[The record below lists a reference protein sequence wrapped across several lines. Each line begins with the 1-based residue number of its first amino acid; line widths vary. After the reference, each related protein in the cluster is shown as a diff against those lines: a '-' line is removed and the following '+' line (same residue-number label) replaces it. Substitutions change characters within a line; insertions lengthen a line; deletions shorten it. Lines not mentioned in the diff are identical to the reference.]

1 MDTLEAIRK
10 RRSVRSFKPDPIPE
24 EDLRK
29 ILEAASWA
37 PSAGNCQ
44 PLELVVVKDPGVKEE
59 VMEAAFGQSFV
70 GEAPVVVVV
79 CAEVERTTRR
89 YGRRGELFYVQDTAA
104 ATQNLLLAATALGYG
119 TCWVGAFSEEEVA
132 KALRLPRGV
141 RPLAIVPIGKSAESP
156 EAPPRLPLREIVHRD
171 RY

>member
-10 RRSVRSFKPDPIPE
+10 RRSVRSFRPDPVPE
-24 EDLRK
+24 GDLRK

-44 PLELVVVKDPGVKEE
+44 PLELVVVRDPKVKEE
-59 VMEAAFGQSFV
+59 VKEAAFGQPFLE
-70 GEAPVVVVV
+70 EAPVLVVV
-79 CAEVERTTRR
+79 CAEVERTTSR

-104 ATQNLLLAATALGYG
+104 ATQNLLLAATSLGYG
-119 TCWVGAFSEEEVA
+119 TCWVGAFLEEEVSRV
-132 KALRLPRGV
+132 LRLPEGV

-156 EAPPRLPLREIVHRD
+156 EALPRRPLEEIVHWD
-171 RY
+171 GY

>member
-10 RRSVRSFKPDPIPE
+10 RRSVRSFKSDPVPE
-24 EDLRK
+24 EDLKK

-44 PLELVVVKDPGVKEE
+44 PLELVVVRDPRVKEE
-59 VMEAAFGQSFV
+59 VMEAAFGQPFV

-79 CAEVERTTRR
+79 CAEVERTTSR
-89 YGRRGELFYVQDTAA
+89 YGERGELFYVQDTAA
-104 ATQNLLLAATALGYG
+104 ATQNILLAATSLGYG
-119 TCWVGAFSEEEVA
+119 TCWVGAFSEREVA
-132 KALRLPRGV
+132 KALHLPHGV
-141 RPLAIVPIGKSAESP
+141 RPMAIVPIGKSAESS
-156 EAPPRLPLREIVHRD
+156 EAPPRRPLEEIVHRD

>member
-10 RRSVRSFKPDPIPE
+10 RRSIRSFKPDPIPE

-29 ILEAASWA
+29 MLEAAAWA

-44 PLELVVVKDPGVKEE
+44 PLELVVVKDQRIKEE
-59 VMEAAFGQSFV
+59 VMEAAFGQPFI
-70 GEAPVVVVV
+70 GEAPVVVVI
-79 CAEVERTTRR
+79 CADVERTVGR

-104 ATQNLLLAATALGYG
+104 ATQNLLLAATSLGYG
-119 TCWVGAFSEEEVA
+119 TCWVGAFSEDEVA
-132 KALRLPRGV
+132 RVLHLPPGI
-141 RPLAIVPIGKSAESP
+141 RPLAIVPIGRSAEKP
-156 EAPPRLPLREIVHRD
+156 EAPPRRPLEEIVHRE